1 MNHQSYYMNKALK
14 LAKKGL
20 FTTTANPR
28 VGCVLVSRGRVVGK
42 GYHKRVGEPHAEVF
56 AIENA
61 DEYSGSATAFVTLE
75 PCSHYGKNPP
85 CADALI
91 EAGVRRVVICNN
103 DPNPLVAGK
112 GIAKLKAAGIKV
124 KSGYKSKT
132 GQQLNIGFFYRMHKG
147 IPYVRL
153 KMAQSLDGRTAMKNG
168 ESHWITGKMARKD
181 VQYWRARSHA
191 ILTGIDTV
199 LQDDCKL
206 TIRVKQL
213 PKKYQNLP
221 NDFDV
226 YQPMR
231 VVLDTHLRMPL
242 NAKIIQGLGRIVVM
256 TASNNSSKIN
266 QLQGLGVEVMQ
277 MPIDNNKI
285 ELNAVLKWLGDQQIN
300 ELLVETGATL
310 AGSFI
315 QQNLVNQLILYTAPV
330 IMGSSARPLF
340 EINIEEMKNRLH
352 IEHFKTKQMGKDWRL
367 IADLK

>member
-1 MNHQSYYMNKALK
+1 MNKALK

-56 AIENA
+56 AIESA
-61 DEYSGSATAFVTLE
+61 DEYTGAATAFVTLE

-91 EAGVRRVVICNN
+91 KAGVKKVVVCNN

-124 KSGYKSKT
+124 KTGLLSELGKS
-132 GQQLNIGFFYRMHKG
+132 LNIGFFHRMQTG
-147 IPYVRL
+147 LPYVRL
-153 KMAQSLDGRTAMKNG
+153 KMAQSLDGRTAMKSG
-168 ESHWITGKMARKD
+168 ESYWITGKKARSD

-199 LQDDCKL
+199 LQDNCRL
-206 TIRVKQL
+206 TVRIKKL
-213 PKKYQNLP
+213 PKIYQNLP
-221 NDFDV
+221 NDFDS

-231 VVLDTHLRMPL
+231 VVLDTQLRMPL
-242 NAKIIQGLGRIVVM
+242 DAKILNGLGRCVIM
-256 TASNNSSKIN
+256 TASTNLAKIS
-266 QLQGLGVEVMQ
+266 QLRKQGVEVVQ
-277 MPIDNNKI
+277 MAVFNNKI
-285 ELNAVLKWLGDQQIN
+285 DLNSVLKWLGDEQIN
-300 ELLVETGATL
+300 ELLIETGATL
-310 AGSFI
+310 AGAFI
-315 QQNLVNQLILYTAPV
+315 QQKLVNQFILYTAPV

-352 IEHFKTKQMGKDWRL
+352 IDHFKIKQMGKDWRL